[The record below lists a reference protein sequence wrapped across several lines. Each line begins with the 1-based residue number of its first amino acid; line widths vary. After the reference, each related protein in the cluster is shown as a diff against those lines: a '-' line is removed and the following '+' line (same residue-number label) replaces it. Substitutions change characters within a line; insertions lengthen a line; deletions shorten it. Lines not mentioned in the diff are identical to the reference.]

1 MRDSSTPAFLALR
14 SSLERNSA
22 TRPPRFE
29 TEWIGGMVEAN
40 RFIRSPDWPS
50 TLPGVTALL
59 DRSCIE
65 ATGPD
70 AGALLQSLLSND
82 VDGAQPGG
90 AVYALLLTPKARVIS
105 DVELFNTGNGY
116 VLACPPDR
124 AGVVEQT
131 ILRARFRRKVELA
144 Q

>member
-1 MRDSSTPAFLALR
+1 
-14 SSLERNSA
+14 
-22 TRPPRFE
+22 
-29 TEWIGGMVEAN
+29 
-40 RFIRSPDWPS
+40 
-50 TLPGVTALL
+50 LL

-70 AGALLQSLLSND
+70 AGVLLQSLLSND

-116 VLACPPDR
+116 VLARSCAAGAGVDR
-124 AGVVEQT
+124 ARPVPPQGGAGP
-131 ILRARFRRKVELA
+131 LGPRRRLG
-144 Q
+144 